1 MPSAVVALT
10 GASGAQYAVRL
21 VEALSE
27 ASWEVDLT
35 VTKTGA
41 INLHLE
47 YDMTAK
53 DLSKIRGVTLH
64 ENHNLAANLL
74 QDLQNMCHT
83 SSAQLVVR
91 L

>member
-27 ASWEVDLT
+27 ASWEVDLI

-47 YDMTAK
+47 CDMTAK